1 MSTLKKND
9 LLLCIRDMERIE
21 DHRSLS
27 TKEWL
32 SQDQCKAEYENLLL
46 LEEISWRQKSR
57 IRWLREGD
65 KNTHFF
71 HRVANSK
78 RRFNFIDH
86 LSIGGA
92 ITNDQDVIGEGLVNF
107 CSNLFSDEAIRHPLL
122 DGLSFS
128 SIDEEDRSVLDRPF
142 TEEEVWGFVKDM
154 TEDKSPGPDGFSMAF
169 FQGCWDTIKNDVTAF
184 FHDFH
189 AHGSFVKNIN
199 ATFLVL
205 IPKKLGAL
213 ECKNFR
219 PISLI
224 TWVYKMIAKVLANRL
239 KVVLEKV
246 VSDTQNAFVEGHQ
259 ILDSV
264 LIANESLDSHLK
276 ADLPG
281 VLRKLDIEK
290 AYDHVN

>member
-1 MSTLKKND
+1 M
-9 LLLCIRDMERIE
+9 
-21 DHRSLS
+21 
-27 TKEWL
+27 
-32 SQDQCKAEYENLLL
+32 
-46 LEEISWRQKSR
+46 
-57 IRWLREGD
+57 
-65 KNTHFF
+65 
-71 HRVANSK
+71 
-78 RRFNFIDH
+78 
-86 LSIGGA
+86 
-92 ITNDQDVIGEGLVNF
+92 
-107 CSNLFSDEAIRHPLL
+107 
-122 DGLSFS
+122 
-128 SIDEEDRSVLDRPF
+128 
-142 TEEEVWGFVKDM
+142 
-154 TEDKSPGPDGFSMAF
+154 
-169 FQGCWDTIKNDVTAF
+169 TAF

-213 ECKNFR
+213 ECKDFH

-281 VLRKLDIEK
+281 VLCKLDIEK
-290 AYDHVN
+290 AYNHVN

>member
-1 MSTLKKND
+1 
-9 LLLCIRDMERIE
+9 MERIE

-128 SIDEEDRSVLDRPF
+128 SID
-142 TEEEVWGFVKDM
+142 
-154 TEDKSPGPDGFSMAF
+154 
-169 FQGCWDTIKNDVTAF
+169 
-184 FHDFH
+184 
-189 AHGSFVKNIN
+189 
-199 ATFLVL
+199 
-205 IPKKLGAL
+205 
-213 ECKNFR
+213 
-219 PISLI
+219 
-224 TWVYKMIAKVLANRL
+224 
-239 KVVLEKV
+239 
-246 VSDTQNAFVEGHQ
+246 
-259 ILDSV
+259 
-264 LIANESLDSHLK
+264 
-276 ADLPG
+276 
-281 VLRKLDIEK
+281 
-290 AYDHVN
+290 